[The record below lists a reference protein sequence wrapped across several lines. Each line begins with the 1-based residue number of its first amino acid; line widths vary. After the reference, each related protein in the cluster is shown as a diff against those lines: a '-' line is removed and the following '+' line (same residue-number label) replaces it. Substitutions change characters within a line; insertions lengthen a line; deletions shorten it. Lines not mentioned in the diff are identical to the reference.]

1 MKIYIGSRQ
10 LEDSSYKSITEVEM
24 LKYIADDSECTSIIL
39 DGVLKKV
46 PLSQVANVLN
56 LAYSKLRSG
65 GELIISDI
73 DFDLLLFAYK
83 KIGKLDDL
91 NKMVESVGGFKS
103 FVTYEYLTELLKSI
117 PSLKLAG
124 VDIDNIEFR
133 LTYKRSEI

>member
-1 MKIYIGSRQ
+1 MKIYIGNRQ
-10 LEDSSYKSITEVEM
+10 LEDQSYKSITEVEM

-39 DGVLKKV
+39 DGILKKV
-46 PLSQVANVLN
+46 PLSQVVNVLN

-65 GELIISDI
+65 GELVISDI

-83 KIGKLDDL
+83 KIGKLEDL

-103 FVTYEYLTELLKSI
+103 FVTYEYLTEILKSL
-117 PSLKLAG
+117 PALKLAG

-133 LTYKRSEI
+133 LTYKRSEL